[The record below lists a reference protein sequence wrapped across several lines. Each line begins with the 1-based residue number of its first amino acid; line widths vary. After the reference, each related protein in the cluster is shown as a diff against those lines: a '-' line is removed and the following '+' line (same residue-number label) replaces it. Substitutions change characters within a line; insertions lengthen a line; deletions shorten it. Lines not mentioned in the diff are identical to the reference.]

1 VRRSVHLLAALIA
14 VGVLLAW
21 AVAPRASA
29 RTPQVQSG
37 RLRVATKPLEPF
49 VFKQGNQWA
58 GFSIDLWNALAQRLA
73 LDYEWVEVKNV
84 QEQLEAVQ
92 TGRADAAIAGI
103 SMTAEREK
111 LVDLSHPYFDAG
123 LQILTRPQG
132 KPSVWQQAANF
143 LTPGLLWVLVL
154 GLLFALV
161 MGHIIWLI
169 ERRRNP
175 EFPTGYLRGVIEG
188 VWWLFLVVAT
198 GEYRDS
204 ETRNVVKRL
213 LTAAW
218 WLVGVALIAQFTA
231 TITANL
237 TVQQLTSSING
248 PGDLPGKS
256 IATVG
261 TSTAAAFLS
270 EHGLP
275 FVPVERIEDAYA
287 LLDQG
292 EVQAVVY
299 DSPVLTY
306 YAATKAKGR
315 AEVVGPIFKPE
326 KYGIA
331 LPSGSSLRKP
341 INETL
346 LGLYQDGTY
355 EAIYS
360 KWFGGQG

>member
-1 VRRSVHLLAALIA
+1 MRRRVCLVAAVMVAAL
-14 VGVLLAW
+14 LLVW
-21 AVAPRASA
+21 AVAPRVSA
-29 RTPQVQSG
+29 RAAQLQTG
-37 RLRVATKPLEPF
+37 HLRVATKPLEPF
-49 VFKQGNQWA
+49 VFKQGDQWA
-58 GFSIDLWNALAQRLA
+58 GFSIDLWNVIAQRLS

-84 QEQLEAVQ
+84 QEQLEAVE
-92 TGRADAAIAGI
+92 TGQADAAIAGI

-111 LVDLSHPYFDAG
+111 RVDFSHPYFDAG

-132 KPSVWQQAANF
+132 KPSAWQQIRLF
-143 LTPGLLWVLVL
+143 MTPGLLRVIALALV
-154 GLLFALV
+154 FALV
-161 MGHIIWLI
+161 MGHVIWLI

-175 EFPTGYLRGVIEG
+175 EFPSGYLRGVVEG
-188 VWWLFLVVAT
+188 IWWLFLVVAT

-204 ETRNVVKRL
+204 ETRSMVKHM
-213 LTAAW
+213 LTAVW
-218 WLVGVALIAQFTA
+218 WLIGVALIAQFTA
-231 TITANL
+231 TIAANL
-237 TVQQLTSSING
+237 TVQQLTSNISG

-292 EVQAVVY
+292 QVQAVVY
-299 DSPVLTY
+299 DSPVLLY
-306 YAATKAKGR
+306 YAATKGKGR
-315 AEVVGPIFKPE
+315 AEVVGAIFKPE

-331 LPSGSSLRKP
+331 LPPGSSLRKP

-355 EAIYS
+355 EAIRA
-360 KWFGGQG
+360 KWFGGVG